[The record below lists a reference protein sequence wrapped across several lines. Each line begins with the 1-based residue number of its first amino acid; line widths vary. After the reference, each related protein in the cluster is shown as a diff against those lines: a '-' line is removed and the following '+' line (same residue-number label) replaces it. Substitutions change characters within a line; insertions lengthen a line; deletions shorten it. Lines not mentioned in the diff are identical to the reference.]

1 MIRGEEK
8 IWIYLS
14 LWKTRTNYEKKE
26 LIKFY
31 ILDSYLQKIIID
43 IRNRTSMLI
52 NKLYGRKKKMV
63 YCSNS
68 TSRTSLM
75 NFLLEPA
82 SLKRSQ
88 CLTGTGE
95 EERERERYLSKKDFS
110 KNSFLLVI

>member
-1 MIRGEEK
+1 MIGGEEK

-95 EERERERYLSKKDFS
+95 EERERERDIFPKRISPKTVS
-110 KNSFLLVI
+110 C

>member
-1 MIRGEEK
+1 
-8 IWIYLS
+8 
-14 LWKTRTNYEKKE
+14 
-26 LIKFY
+26 
-31 ILDSYLQKIIID
+31 
-43 IRNRTSMLI
+43 
-52 NKLYGRKKKMV
+52 MV

-95 EERERERYLSKKDFS
+95 EEREREREISFRKGFLQKQFPVSDIRNWLSKY
-110 KNSFLLVI
+110 

>member
-1 MIRGEEK
+1 MIGGEEK

-14 LWKTRTNYEKKE
+14 LWKTRTNYEKNE

-52 NKLYGRKKKMV
+52 NKLYGRKKKW
-63 YCSNS
+63 CSSNS